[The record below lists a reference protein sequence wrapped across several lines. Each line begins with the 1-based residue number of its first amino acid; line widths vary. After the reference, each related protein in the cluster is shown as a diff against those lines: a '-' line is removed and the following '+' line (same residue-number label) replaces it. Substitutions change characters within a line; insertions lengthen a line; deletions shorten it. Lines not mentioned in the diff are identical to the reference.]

1 MKKIVYHTF
10 SEEETRLMG
19 EKFANTLSPGTIIA
33 LHGEIGAGKS
43 VFARGIAKGL
53 GITGPIPSP
62 TFTIL
67 QMYTQGR
74 LPLYHFD
81 WYRIEDEEELYAIG
95 VQEYLFGQGISLIE
109 WPSQGKGIL
118 PEDHISIEI
127 IKKKE
132 PLERELV
139 ITYREKEKNDR

>member
-1 MKKIVYHTF
+1 MVYHTF

-127 IKKKE
+127 IKQKE